1 MDPLNQPPQVM
12 YPKGGGIFL
21 MSEVQRLTANVADL
35 IDVLAQ
41 RDMRIAQLEAELA
54 AATGQATNVVKL
66 DQPA

>member
-1 MDPLNQPPQVM
+1 MDQLNQPPQVM

-41 RDMRIAQLEAELA
+41 RDQKIAQLEAELETYRPA
-54 AATGQATNVVKL
+54 GNVVKL